1 LSSSSVGLVVVLGSV
16 MAIAPLSIDMYLP
29 AFPELAHEFDASA
42 SVVQLTLTACVAGLA
57 LGQLLVGPLSD
68 RFGRRLP
75 LIATLITYAA
85 ASLLCSFAPSV
96 VVLMALRFVQG
107 LAGAGAVV
115 IVGAVVRDLYS
126 GAAAARLFSSL
137 IMVMGLA
144 PILAPLAGA
153 QVLALTSWRGI
164 FLVLALLSA
173 LIAALV
179 AVGLGETLA
188 QERRSTRG
196 LGHTLQTMRALLRD
210 RWFVGHALAGA
221 LGFGALFAYVAGSP
235 FVLQGIYGVSPQLY
249 SVLFAMNG
257 VGLIAAS
264 QVNAR
269 LVGRFGPERMLH
281 GGLLGIAAA
290 SGTLLAVGL
299 TGGLGVGAVLVPM
312 FVVVSSL
319 PFVLP
324 NSMALALTDH
334 AAVAGTAS
342 ALLGASQ
349 FLISALVA
357 PLVGAGGTQSAVPMG
372 ATMTVFALAALVTRH
387 VAAGTRRTSPA

>member
-1 LSSSSVGLVVVLGSV
+1 VGLVVVLGSV

-269 LVGRFGPERMLH
+269 LVVRFGPERMLH
-281 GGLLGIAAA
+281 AGLLGIAAA

-387 VAAGTRRTSPA
+387 VAAGTRRRTPA